1 MWKKIGQFVLKY
13 RLALLITVVLSTVF
27 MLYHGRQ
34 VTISYE
40 FVRTIP
46 VDNPLYKKYLAFK
59 QQFGDD
65 GNTLVIG
72 FTKSDLFKKNIFE
85 DFATLCNDLK
95 KVNKVEGVLSVAN
108 AIDLVKEDSTEKLK
122 VIPLFSPSSSWSQQ
136 QLDSAVQVFY
146 TLPFYKGL
154 LYNPDTKAYLIA
166 VKINKDVLGSKGREK
181 VVAAIEDLTYSFG
194 QKHSV
199 EMHISGLPLIRTNIS
214 DKSGKKR
221 CDGFC

>member
-1 MWKKIGQFVLKY
+1 MWKKIGQFVLRY
-13 RLALLITVVLSTVF
+13 RLALLIIVALTTAF

-72 FTKSDLFKKNIFE
+72 FTKADLFEQDVFK

-95 KVNKVEGVLSVAN
+95 KVDKVEG
-108 AIDLVKEDSTEKLK
+108 
-122 VIPLFSPSSSWSQQ
+122 
-136 QLDSAVQVFY
+136 
-146 TLPFYKGL
+146 
-154 LYNPDTKAYLIA
+154 
-166 VKINKDVLGSKGREK
+166 
-181 VVAAIEDLTYSFG
+181 
-194 QKHSV
+194 
-199 EMHISGLPLIRTNIS
+199 
-214 DKSGKKR
+214 
-221 CDGFC
+221 C